1 MTRKEAAQ
9 ILDISEFADEKQ
21 IKKAFRNKAMVL
33 HPDKNDAEDARA
45 QFIRIHEAYE
55 YLSDLAS
62 GRSSEKYTQKQS
74 ASYSSAQG
82 PKFRSPYHKHRNYS
96 DPYSSMSRE
105 EFEARYKRAQKA
117 AEEAMDRESETI
129 YQNSLDEYQNTWRK
143 KLVIV
148 MALIGI
154 VLSILFTIDYFLGT
168 TVETVPHSDVKT
180 LTINDGS
187 DIFEY
192 LNIHHIKY
200 ELSGENLRIAMDP
213 MTKIE
218 ITQTHIFKDIT
229 KIKISRNGYFMILE
243 PTFSSY
249 DSFPLVPL
257 FLLIPFLSLFLE
269 RPKFNFVFLVVNFNI
284 YVFPILLIILMFHDG
299 RLLRLF
305 GL

>member
-9 ILDISEFADEKQ
+9 ILGISEFADEKQ
-21 IKKAFRNKAMVL
+21 IKKAFRNKAMEL
-33 HPDKNDAEDARA
+33 HPDKNDAEDARG
-45 QFIRIHEAYE
+45 QFIRAHEAYE
-55 YLSDLAS
+55 YLSDLVS
-62 GRSSEKYTQKQS
+62 GRTSEKYTQKQS
-74 ASYSSAQG
+74 TSYSTAQG
-82 PKFRSPYHKHRNYS
+82 PKFRSPHHKHRNYS
-96 DPYSSMSRE
+96 DPYASMSRE

-129 YQNSLDEYQNTWRK
+129 YQNSLDEYQKTWRK
-143 KLVIV
+143 KFVKA
-148 MALIGI
+148 MALTGI
-154 VLSILFTIDYFLGT
+154 VLSILFSIDYFLGT
-168 TVETVPHSDVKT
+168 TVETLPHADVKT

-187 DIFEY
+187 EIFEY

-200 ELSGENLRIAMDP
+200 ELSGENLRFAMDP
-213 MTKIE
+213 KAKVEVTR
-218 ITQTHIFKDIT
+218 THIFKDIT
-229 KIKISRNGYFMILE
+229 RIKISRNGYFLILA

-249 DSFPLVPL
+249 DSFPLVPI
-257 FLLIPFLSLFLE
+257 FLLIPLVSLFLE